1 MNTMKHG
8 LRGVATGC
16 ALLVAGMLVAD
27 ANAAETCV
35 WTGGGGDGLWST
47 AANWQG
53 GESPSAETK
62 AVSIDLSELTAAFTL
77 INDINGLSV
86 QTLALTSDT
95 QKVTFMGNSIAVS
108 DATTFSTGAFQ
119 LEAPLAG
126 AGTVDFFCDGQLT
139 LSGANSADAT
149 GAWTIHKGN
158 LLVWK
163 IAYPFGQGPV
173 RIGSGVSMVFRRDEE
188 LVNDFTLCGNVNIEA
203 NAGLVFKGVVTAA
216 FETADEK
223 LTFKTS
229 SQSTYSGALT
239 FVGGLMA
246 DTSAATGIVALD
258 GSLAANTFTFAKV
271 SNLAGA
277 RLTYGRNVTI
287 DLCGNELRTAGLS
300 AALTDGACVV
310 QSTGG
315 AATLVLTGESAFAAQ
330 LGADVRLVAE
340 GCAVTL
346 TDGTCV
352 AGADL
357 GVAKGGT
364 FVVPDGVEVSVGR
377 FYVDDVAVRPGR
389 FSAADAAFVTGNG
402 ILSVTRYVPVAPN
415 GTELVWKG
423 GTDNDDFR
431 ALANWGVAT
440 ADLDSG
446 ATAVSFGASGTA
458 RAVVS
463 AESAVQ
469 TMAFARPDDFTVD
482 GNATL
487 WLHEGGLSVASGS
500 AATIKTPLALAAAQ
514 GWTVAS
520 DAATLDIGSAI
531 RSSAEAGVIEV
542 SGGGAVTLR
551 GDNRDMMMP
560 FVFRDMGTVAVFGTE
575 AFAATN
581 RASVFVGTVAN
592 AAVGPVYAAAA
603 TNDTPIAFELG
614 ASPLVWSPAQAK
626 ETLFVQRGA
635 VTLGGSGQMQM
646 RTAGASWELRGGLSV
661 TNANVRPWIQVG
673 SGDTLRIAEAGWALG
688 SNAFTLDDGGTVFWG
703 APVTSGSQLVVNKTR
718 IVMECA
724 DVWKNLTLLTLGKD
738 ATTTDYATLDLNG
751 FDQQVNQIR
760 AETHANTVGDHYSWI
775 TSATPAVL
783 SATGGS
789 GTYTKTLTAANVRF
803 TGAVGFAFEG
813 LVDTSTLVFRDSIGE
828 TSGALAVKKGV
839 VRLTEGSGWRGE
851 GSRVEVSGTGTLEID
866 ATAVRTAFP
875 RKCKVTLAVSESGK
889 VLIPDGATVSVRWL
903 EIDGKRCMNGYY
915 GGSESIGEGVVVD
928 SVHFGSGTGRLHVCG
943 DIGTMMLIR

>member
-1 MNTMKHG
+1 
-8 LRGVATGC
+8 
-16 ALLVAGMLVAD
+16 
-27 ANAAETCV
+27 
-35 WTGGGGDGLWST
+35 
-47 AANWQG
+47 
-53 GESPSAETK
+53 
-62 AVSIDLSELTAAFTL
+62 
-77 INDINGLSV
+77 
-86 QTLALTSDT
+86 
-95 QKVTFMGNSIAVS
+95 
-108 DATTFSTGAFQ
+108 
-119 LEAPLAG
+119 
-126 AGTVDFFCDGQLT
+126 
-139 LSGANSADAT
+139 
-149 GAWTIHKGN
+149 
-158 LLVWK
+158 
-163 IAYPFGQGPV
+163 
-173 RIGSGVSMVFRRDEE
+173 
-188 LVNDFTLCGNVNIEA
+188 
-203 NAGLVFKGVVTAA
+203 
-216 FETADEK
+216 
-223 LTFKTS
+223 
-229 SQSTYSGALT
+229 
-239 FVGGLMA
+239 
-246 DTSAATGIVALD
+246 
-258 GSLAANTFTFAKV
+258 
-271 SNLAGA
+271 
-277 RLTYGRNVTI
+277 
-287 DLCGNELRTAGLS
+287 
-300 AALTDGACVV
+300 
-310 QSTGG
+310 
-315 AATLVLTGESAFAAQ
+315 
-330 LGADVRLVAE
+330 
-340 GCAVTL
+340 
-346 TDGTCV
+346 
-352 AGADL
+352 
-357 GVAKGGT
+357 
-364 FVVPDGVEVSVGR
+364 
-377 FYVDDVAVRPGR
+377 
-389 FSAADAAFVTGNG
+389 
-402 ILSVTRYVPVAPN
+402 
-415 GTELVWKG
+415 
-423 GTDNDDFR
+423 
-431 ALANWGVAT
+431 
-440 ADLDSG
+440 
-446 ATAVSFGASGTA
+446 
-458 RAVVS
+458 
-463 AESAVQ
+463 
-469 TMAFARPDDFTVD
+469 MAFARPDDFTVD